1 MTEIFGNIIFII
13 GFILYIKFQ
22 YNTISPQHIILLIIT
37 VSFYNLFYYFCFNNK
52 KGKHLTNLIKLVEE
66 FNQGKINQNFKI
78 IKDGDL
84 GKLCS
89 GIDEMGQNIRH
100 LVGEL
105 SIASEQI
112 QDLCKKF
119 SRESS
124 ETTESSK
131 EIASSISHIAE
142 RADKQVEIGN
152 NVVSGINELY
162 NLSKTISSECETT
175 KAENRKAKDAF
186 SNGLNMVENLVGFI
200 NKISNENKTIAE
212 SVQNLKTK
220 TERIDDIIGSV
231 EDIAEQ
237 TNLLALNAAIEAAR
251 AGEHGRGFAVVA
263 EEVRKLASQ
272 AGKAAGE
279 VKDTIISIREEIG
292 QLTNE
297 IEANTLKIEKETKEA
312 DATKESL
319 QSVMSTINKNLD
331 SAEHISL
338 LSNKQV
344 EATEKIKGSIDEFF
358 SLTQETAAAC
368 QEAAGAS
375 QQQAAAMQ
383 EINTS
388 CEKLLEVSNQF
399 YDYIVKVAKG
409 LDFSVSDEIK
419 QKVMQILKK
428 AVKSSEILSMNQDE
442 HFALFKKLQKEFPNF
457 SALITVDKEGKSI
470 ANSNTHSKVKDFAFR
485 DWFKAVK
492 QGKEYVSDVF
502 ISALTGK
509 PTVTIALPIEK
520 DGEFIGAMT
529 AGVLVQ

>member
-1 MTEIFGNIIFII
+1 M
-13 GFILYIKFQ
+13 
-22 YNTISPQHIILLIIT
+22 
-37 VSFYNLFYYFCFNNK
+37 
-52 KGKHLTNLIKLVEE
+52 
-66 FNQGKINQNFKI
+66 
-78 IKDGDL
+78 
-84 GKLCS
+84 
-89 GIDEMGQNIRH
+89 
-100 LVGEL
+100 
-105 SIASEQI
+105 
-112 QDLCKKF
+112 
-119 SRESS
+119 
-124 ETTESSK
+124 
-131 EIASSISHIAE
+131 
-142 RADKQVEIGN
+142 
-152 NVVSGINELY
+152 
-162 NLSKTISSECETT
+162 
-175 KAENRKAKDAF
+175 
-186 SNGLNMVENLVGFI
+186 
-200 NKISNENKTIAE
+200 
-212 SVQNLKTK
+212 
-220 TERIDDIIGSV
+220 

-237 TNLLALNAAIEAAR
+237 INLLALNAAIEAAR

-358 SLTQETAAAC
+358 SLTRETAAAC

-399 YDYIVKVAKG
+399 YDYIVKVAKS